1 MPPAP
6 LPLAITVSFLCM
18 LKSPFL
24 HSVENWKKCDD
35 TILLQQGA
43 TPMHMGKGG
52 GERHGGPVRGQ
63 MSLNIGDI

>member
-1 MPPAP
+1 
-6 LPLAITVSFLCM
+6 M
-18 LKSPFL
+18 LKCPFL
-24 HSVENWKKCDD
+24 HSVENWKKCDG

-52 GERHGGPVRGQ
+52 GEGERHGGPVRGQ